1 MNHNRPP
8 IPVLII
14 VLLAILGAAA
24 YFLWP
29 QFQAPAATSLTAS
42 GTVETVQ
49 TFIAPEVAG
58 KVLEVLVEEGDSV
71 SAGDV
76 LLRLD
81 PSLLQAQ
88 RTLAASNLDSVKA
101 AVSTAQAALAFAQ
114 AQYDLTVQAALAEE
128 SALRAADWKLSKPTD
143 FDQPSW
149 YFTRAEQLTAAEA
162 ELTAARAALTK
173 AQERLTAYQ
182 TQTAAQNFLETERTL
197 AAARAAYDLAKSLL
211 DSTTGADQSLRDS
224 AQTRFDDAQSA
235 LKDAQKAYDDALT
248 TEAARDILQAR
259 ADLRLAQERADRAAD
274 RLRALQTGLNAP
286 KVLAAQKAVEQ
297 AEAALAQAK
306 TAVGQA
312 EASLNVIETQIAKLT
327 LTAPADGVIL
337 LRSVQPGEVVNP
349 GTVALTLA
357 NLSNLTLTVYIPE
370 DRYGEVTLGQTVRVT
385 VDSFPGETF
394 RATVVNISDRA
405 EFTPRNVQTVEGRKT
420 TVFAIKLRLED
431 PQGKLKPGMPAD
443 VVFSNQ

>member
-8 IPVLII
+8 VPVIII
-14 VLLAILGAAA
+14 VLLAIFGAAA

-29 QFQAPAATSLTAS
+29 QFQPAAETGLTAS

-49 TFIAPEVAG
+49 TSIAPEVAG

-71 SAGDV
+71 SAGQV

-81 PSLLQAQ
+81 PSLLEAQ
-88 RTLAASNLDSVKA
+88 RALAASNLASVKA
-101 AVSTAQAALAFAQ
+101 AVVTAEAALASAQ
-114 AQYDLTVQAALAEE
+114 AQYDLTVQAALTEE
-128 SALRAADWKLSKPTD
+128 AAVRAADWKLSKPTE

-162 ELTAARAALTK
+162 ERAAARQSLDKAAD
-173 AQERLTAYQ
+173 RLASYQ
-182 TQTAAQNFLETERTL
+182 KQTAGQDFLEAERRL

-211 DSTTGADQSLRDS
+211 DSTSGADQTLRDA
-224 AQTRFDDAQSA
+224 AQTRFDDAQSE
-235 LKDAQKAYDDALT
+235 LEDAQKAYDDLLT
-248 TEAARDILQAR
+248 TEAAQDILEAR

-274 RLRALQTGLNAP
+274 RLRALQTGLNSP
-286 KVLAAQKAVEQ
+286 KVLAAQKVVEQ
-297 AEAALAQAK
+297 AEAALSQAK
-306 TAVGQA
+306 TAVAQA
-312 EASLNVIETQIAKLT
+312 EANLKVIETQIAKLT

-337 LRSVQPGEVVNP
+337 TRSVQPGEVVSP
-349 GTVALTLA
+349 GSVALTLA
-357 NLSNLTLTVYIPE
+357 NLSDLTLTVYIPE
-370 DRYGEVTLGQTVRVT
+370 DRYGEVTLGQTVSVT

-394 RATVVNISDRA
+394 RAIVVHISDRA

-420 TVFAIKLRLED
+420 TVFAIKLRLDD

-443 VVFSNQ
+443 VRFSNQ